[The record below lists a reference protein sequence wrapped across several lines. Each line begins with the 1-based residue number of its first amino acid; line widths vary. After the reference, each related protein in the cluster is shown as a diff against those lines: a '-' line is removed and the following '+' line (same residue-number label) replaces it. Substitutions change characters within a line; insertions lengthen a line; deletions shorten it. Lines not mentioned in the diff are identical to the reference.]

1 MEATKQTKMTKEDL
15 HLSWKDKLNIIRDN
29 RYFLMLFPI
38 VMLAVMILIFGVATA
53 GRFFKLSVMKGI
65 LSQAI
70 IIGTC
75 ATGVAF
81 IYSNGNLDISIGA
94 VLGLAATL
102 GVKAYNV
109 TQSVVVMIL
118 ATVAVALGLMAFNC
132 TMSVV
137 CNIKTITVAIVVTQI
152 YGAIST
158 LLIGGSGKIDLAM
171 SVAAMLEDGGFRY
184 VAFFGYFMRNLVTS
198 FCFALGLNCNLPV
211 GRMDTS
217 TGSQMYL
224 ACIIGGNIALS
235 LNLGGIGV
243 LVFSMLFGMLAG
255 GFVGFLFINMRILP
269 MVLGLGISLVYEC
282 ISFSMYNQQ
291 GLNLFGK
298 PGVSILSNWGFIIVV
313 TLLVM
318 LVMTYLFQYSGF
330 GYNRRAIQGN
340 QKLAHDAGINIY
352 KNAFLCYVAAGALVA
367 IAGVFDTAY
376 KSSLVPVLG
385 MNSNSTVFANMFP
398 MAVGVWLSKKS
409 NPVVGILAGSLSVQ
423 FLILGL
429 AKFTAIG
436 VSDYMQTCI
445 KYSVWLIFMIYRMNE
460 DKFDHIKAK
469 HARIALARKTRA
481 QRAVAA

>member
-158 LLIGGSGKIDLAM
+158 LLT
-171 SVAAMLEDGGFRY
+171 AA
-184 VAFFGYFMRNLVTS
+184 S
-198 FCFALGLNCNLPV
+198 
-211 GRMDTS
+211 
-217 TGSQMYL
+217 
-224 ACIIGGNIALS
+224 
-235 LNLGGIGV
+235 
-243 LVFSMLFGMLAG
+243 
-255 GFVGFLFINMRILP
+255 
-269 MVLGLGISLVYEC
+269 
-282 ISFSMYNQQ
+282 
-291 GLNLFGK
+291 
-298 PGVSILSNWGFIIVV
+298 V
-313 TLLVM
+313 TLHS
-318 LVMTYLFQYSGF
+318 SGT
-330 GYNRRAIQGN
+330 
-340 QKLAHDAGINIY
+340 L
-352 KNAFLCYVAAGALVA
+352 
-367 IAGVFDTAY
+367 
-376 KSSLVPVLG
+376 SSAW
-385 MNSNSTVFANMFP
+385 S
-398 MAVGVWLSKKS
+398 
-409 NPVVGILAGSLSVQ
+409 
-423 FLILGL
+423 
-429 AKFTAIG
+429 FT
-436 VSDYMQTCI
+436 T
-445 KYSVWLIFMIYRMNE
+445 LP
-460 DKFDHIKAK
+460 
-469 HARIALARKTRA
+469 ALAVSCGSWAATKTAPHRPASPTLA
-481 QRAVAA
+481 QPTSVS

>member
-158 LLIGGSGKIDLAM
+158 LLIGGSGKIDLDM
-171 SVAAMLEDGGFRY
+171 SVAAMLEDGG
-184 VAFFGYFMRNLVTS
+184 YFI
-198 FCFALGLNCNLPV
+198 FCVVIYHFTRV
-211 GRMDTS
+211 GRELRFLGGNENCAAQTGISNSRATYISFLMTGVGVGLAAVFS
-217 TGSQMYL
+217 VINVSAVSVETGSGLGMDVML
-224 ACIIGGNIALS
+224 ATV
-235 LNLGGIGV
+235 LGGMSI
-243 LVFSMLFGMLAG
+243 FGGSRSNAYAG
-255 GFVGFLFINMRILP
+255 LLGALTVAALNKGLL
-269 MVLGLGISLVYEC
+269 MV
-282 ISFSMYNQQ
+282 
-291 GLNLFGK
+291 
-298 PGVSILSNWGFIIVV
+298 GVSSAFIQGIRGVIFL
-313 TLLVM
+313 LLVW
-318 LVMTYLFQYSGF
+318 
-330 GYNRRAIQGN
+330 
-340 QKLAHDAGINIY
+340 
-352 KNAFLCYVAAGALVA
+352 
-367 IAGVFDTAY
+367 
-376 KSSLVPVLG
+376 
-385 MNSNSTVFANMFP
+385 MNSERQNLLPSR
-398 MAVGVWLSKKS
+398 
-409 NPVVGILAGSLSVQ
+409 VQ
-423 FLILGL
+423 F
-429 AKFTAIG
+429 
-436 VSDYMQTCI
+436 
-445 KYSVWLIFMIYRMNE
+445 
-460 DKFDHIKAK
+460 
-469 HARIALARKTRA
+469 
-481 QRAVAA
+481 

>member
-38 VMLAVMILIFGVATA
+38 VMLAVIILIFGVATA

-81 IYSNGNLDISIGA
+81 IYSNVNLDISIGA

-158 LLIGGSGKIDLAM
+158 LLIGGSGKIDLDM

-184 VAFFGYFMRNLVTS
+184 VAFFGYFI
-198 FCFALGLNCNLPV
+198 FCVVIYHFTRV
-211 GRMDTS
+211 GRE
-217 TGSQMYL
+217 L
-224 ACIIGGNIALS
+224 RFLGGNENCA
-235 LNLGGIGV
+235 
-243 LVFSMLFGMLAG
+243 AQT
-255 GFVGFLFINMRILP
+255 
-269 MVLGLGISLVYEC
+269 GISNSRATY
-282 ISFSMYNQQ
+282 ISF
-291 GLNLFGK
+291 L
-298 PGVSILSNWGFIIVV
+298 
-313 TLLVM
+313 
-318 LVMTYLFQYSGF
+318 MTG
-330 GYNRRAIQGN
+330 
-340 QKLAHDAGINIY
+340 
-352 KNAFLCYVAAGALVA
+352 
-367 IAGVFDTAY
+367 
-376 KSSLVPVLG
+376 
-385 MNSNSTVFANMFP
+385 
-398 MAVGVWLSKKS
+398 VGV
-409 NPVVGILAGSLSVQ
+409 GRRVQ
-423 FLILGL
+423 CDRCFR
-429 AKFTAIG
+429 
-436 VSDYMQTCI
+436 S
-445 KYSVWLIFMIYRMNE
+445 
-460 DKFDHIKAK
+460 
-469 HARIALARKTRA
+469 
-481 QRAVAA
+481 QR

>member
-1 MEATKQTKMTKEDL
+1 MTKEDL

-118 ATVAVALGLMAFNC
+118 ATVAV
-132 TMSVV
+132 V

-184 VAFFGYFMRNLVTS
+184 VAFFGYFI
-198 FCFALGLNCNLPV
+198 FCVVIYHFTRV
-211 GRMDTS
+211 GRELRFLGGNENCAAQTGISNSRATYISFLMTGVGVGLAAVFS
-217 TGSQMYL
+217 VINVSAVSVETGSGLGMDVML
-224 ACIIGGNIALS
+224 ATV
-235 LNLGGIGV
+235 LGGMSI
-243 LVFSMLFGMLAG
+243 FGGSRSNAYAG
-255 GFVGFLFINMRILP
+255 LLGALTVAALNKGLL
-269 MVLGLGISLVYEC
+269 MV
-282 ISFSMYNQQ
+282 
-291 GLNLFGK
+291 
-298 PGVSILSNWGFIIVV
+298 GVSSAFIQGIRGVIFL
-313 TLLVM
+313 LLVW
-318 LVMTYLFQYSGF
+318 
-330 GYNRRAIQGN
+330 
-340 QKLAHDAGINIY
+340 
-352 KNAFLCYVAAGALVA
+352 
-367 IAGVFDTAY
+367 
-376 KSSLVPVLG
+376 
-385 MNSNSTVFANMFP
+385 MNSERQNLLPSR
-398 MAVGVWLSKKS
+398 
-409 NPVVGILAGSLSVQ
+409 VQ
-423 FLILGL
+423 F
-429 AKFTAIG
+429 
-436 VSDYMQTCI
+436 
-445 KYSVWLIFMIYRMNE
+445 
-460 DKFDHIKAK
+460 
-469 HARIALARKTRA
+469 
-481 QRAVAA
+481 

>member
-102 GVKAYNV
+102 G
-109 TQSVVVMIL
+109 
-118 ATVAVALGLMAFNC
+118 LMAFNC

-184 VAFFGYFMRNLVTS
+184 VAFFGYFI
-198 FCFALGLNCNLPV
+198 FCVVIYHFTRV
-211 GRMDTS
+211 GRELRFLGGNENCAAQTGISNSRATYISFLMTGVGVGLAAVFS
-217 TGSQMYL
+217 VINVSAVSVETGSGLGMDVML
-224 ACIIGGNIALS
+224 ATV
-235 LNLGGIGV
+235 LGGMSI
-243 LVFSMLFGMLAG
+243 FGGSRSNAYAG
-255 GFVGFLFINMRILP
+255 LLGALTVAALNKGLL
-269 MVLGLGISLVYEC
+269 MV
-282 ISFSMYNQQ
+282 
-291 GLNLFGK
+291 
-298 PGVSILSNWGFIIVV
+298 GVSSAFIQGIRGVIFL
-313 TLLVM
+313 LLVW
-318 LVMTYLFQYSGF
+318 
-330 GYNRRAIQGN
+330 
-340 QKLAHDAGINIY
+340 
-352 KNAFLCYVAAGALVA
+352 
-367 IAGVFDTAY
+367 
-376 KSSLVPVLG
+376 
-385 MNSNSTVFANMFP
+385 MNSERQNLLPSR
-398 MAVGVWLSKKS
+398 
-409 NPVVGILAGSLSVQ
+409 VQ
-423 FLILGL
+423 F
-429 AKFTAIG
+429 
-436 VSDYMQTCI
+436 
-445 KYSVWLIFMIYRMNE
+445 
-460 DKFDHIKAK
+460 
-469 HARIALARKTRA
+469 
-481 QRAVAA
+481 

>member
-102 GVKAYNV
+102 GVKAYSV

-158 LLIGGSGKIDLAM
+158 LLIGGSGKIDLDM

-184 VAFFGYFMRNLVTS
+184 VAFFGYFI
-198 FCFALGLNCNLPV
+198 FCVVIYHFT
-211 GRMDTS
+211 RS
-217 TGSQMYL
+217 
-224 ACIIGGNIALS
+224 
-235 LNLGGIGV
+235 
-243 LVFSMLFGMLAG
+243 LFGGWLEENASEDG
-255 GFVGFLFINMRILP
+255 SEGFLISTSLAAQGNTQHVEITRAILE
-269 MVLGLGISLVYEC
+269 GLQQKYGITYTKSIDDLIASSETTNVENDKNILITLYPGSPNKDTWLPGISTLLQTGNYKMFM
-282 ISFSMYNQQ
+282 SSGQTYNQ
-291 GLNLFGK
+291 
-298 PGVSILSNWGFIIVV
+298 SATVV
-313 TLLVM
+313 DEVEKS
-318 LVMTYLFQYSGF
+318 F
-330 GYNRRAIQGN
+330 
-340 QKLAHDAGINIY
+340 GINI
-352 KNAFLCYVAAGALVA
+352 KVASVGALGTTLETAFNTKDSSGNSSVDLVA
-367 IAGVFDTAY
+367 IKAVSTQTAAMFAATY
-376 KSSLVPVLG
+376 NALVSGAECRACRGEDGLPVYFTFNFIPITSAEQLTEMSG
-385 MNSNSTVFANMFP
+385 WDAKETGNWIANKDFVDQMLVTV
-398 MAVGVWLSKKS
+398 
-409 NPVVGILAGSLSVQ
+409 NPDVTSDDINAIMQSLSYE
-423 FLILGL
+423 
-429 AKFTAIG
+429 K
-436 VSDYMQTCI
+436 I
-445 KYSVWLIFMIYRMNE
+445 KEMMG
-460 DKFDHIKAK
+460 
-469 HARIALARKTRA
+469 
-481 QRAVAA
+481 

>member
-1 MEATKQTKMTKEDL
+1 MEATKQTKMIKEDL

-81 IYSNGNLDISIGA
+81 IYSIGA

-158 LLIGGSGKIDLAM
+158 LLIGGSGKIDLDM

-184 VAFFGYFMRNLVTS
+184 VAFFGYFI
-198 FCFALGLNCNLPV
+198 FCVVLYHFTRV
-211 GRMDTS
+211 GRELRFLGGNENCAAQTGISNSRATYISFLMTGVGVGLAAVFSVIDVS
-217 TGSQMYL
+217 AVSVETGSGLGMDVML
-224 ACIIGGNIALS
+224 ATV
-235 LNLGGIGV
+235 LGGMSI
-243 LVFSMLFGMLAG
+243 FGGSRSNAYAG
-255 GFVGFLFINMRILP
+255 LLGALTVAALNKGLL
-269 MVLGLGISLVYEC
+269 MV
-282 ISFSMYNQQ
+282 
-291 GLNLFGK
+291 
-298 PGVSILSNWGFIIVV
+298 GVSSAFIQGIRGVIFL
-313 TLLVM
+313 LLVW
-318 LVMTYLFQYSGF
+318 
-330 GYNRRAIQGN
+330 
-340 QKLAHDAGINIY
+340 
-352 KNAFLCYVAAGALVA
+352 
-367 IAGVFDTAY
+367 
-376 KSSLVPVLG
+376 
-385 MNSNSTVFANMFP
+385 MNSERQNLLPSR
-398 MAVGVWLSKKS
+398 
-409 NPVVGILAGSLSVQ
+409 VQ
-423 FLILGL
+423 F
-429 AKFTAIG
+429 
-436 VSDYMQTCI
+436 
-445 KYSVWLIFMIYRMNE
+445 
-460 DKFDHIKAK
+460 
-469 HARIALARKTRA
+469 
-481 QRAVAA
+481 